1 MKKIFYLLTVV
12 LTLISASCSNEDVVN
27 NDNNLITELNISI
40 EGVYQRCMFVVA
52 LTNEFLKNIPN
63 APEGVDKERFAA
75 EARFCRALAYYT
87 LMDLFGIPP
96 FITEKNYSMTPSPL
110 SRAELFAW
118 IESELLA
125 VQGMLP
131 VARQGE

>member
-52 LTNEFLKNIPN
+52 LTNEFLK
-63 APEGVDKERFAA
+63 
-75 EARFCRALAYYT
+75 
-87 LMDLFGIPP
+87 
-96 FITEKNYSMTPSPL
+96 KNY
-110 SRAELFAW
+110 R
-118 IESELLA
+118 
-125 VQGMLP
+125 
-131 VARQGE
+131 